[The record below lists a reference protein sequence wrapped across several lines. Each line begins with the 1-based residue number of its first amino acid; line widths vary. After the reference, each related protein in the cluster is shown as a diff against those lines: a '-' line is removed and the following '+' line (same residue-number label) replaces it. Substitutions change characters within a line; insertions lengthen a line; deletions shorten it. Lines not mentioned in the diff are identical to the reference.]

1 MNSGKLEIQIRW
13 RIFIHPLF
21 LVQIALLS
29 DYYKISILLLLHYVK
44 KIWLYALVIVVVLLM
59 KNTNYPVD
67 PLEKLIRATY
77 YTSHPSNYNETY
89 FLFII
94 MHFFF
99 FFIEKLFTRS
109 VSFTPFLHFT
119 FHLLTRKTYSLFMIK
134 MKISIEWT
142 MM

>member
-13 RIFIHPLF
+13 TIFIRPLF
-21 LVQIALLS
+21 LVRIALLS
-29 DYYKISILLLLHYVK
+29 DYYKISILLLLYYVK

-99 FFIEKLFTRS
+99 FYRETFYSIRF
-109 VSFTPFLHFT
+109 FTPFLHFT